1 MNYHLTNPNFLKNL
15 EKTVKQKKLQYAEIE
30 EFDSDEDDKNKKEE
44 AKMKQKEREKEKERE
59 KNKPVIN
66 NLEEKDDSD

>member
-44 AKMKQKEREKEKERE
+44 AKMKQK
-59 KNKPVIN
+59 
-66 NLEEKDDSD
+66 